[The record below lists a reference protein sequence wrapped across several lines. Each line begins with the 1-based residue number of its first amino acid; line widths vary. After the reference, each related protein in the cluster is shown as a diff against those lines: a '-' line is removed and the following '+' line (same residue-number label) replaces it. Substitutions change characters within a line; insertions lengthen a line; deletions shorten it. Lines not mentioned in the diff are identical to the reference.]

1 VLTPSLGATIPVLK
15 SEEPKCS
22 TGKQTLASRQ
32 RGRFAGSSRGEI
44 EISGKVDPEAR
55 KGLKGTGGDAGFA
68 EATQALDKEW

>member
-1 VLTPSLGATIPVLK
+1 M
-15 SEEPKCS
+15 
-22 TGKQTLASRQ
+22 ASRK

-55 KGLKGTGGDAGFA
+55 EGLKGTGGDAGFA